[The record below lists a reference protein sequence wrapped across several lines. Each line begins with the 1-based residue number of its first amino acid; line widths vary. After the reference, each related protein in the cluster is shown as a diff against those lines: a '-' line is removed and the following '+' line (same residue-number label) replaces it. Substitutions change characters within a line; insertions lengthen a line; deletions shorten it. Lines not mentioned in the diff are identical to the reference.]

1 MTASTSMINS
11 HNRATAVTVLMVL
24 LIGLLLSFLR
34 WKIPVFEQ
42 ISSQSSVE
50 VEVNWPPDPP
60 AENDGGG
67 GGGQTALATAEAGL
81 ASPAPMTEGTPDPA
95 AVTEADENSA
105 AAALPSS
112 KTSNPNKK
120 KIQQTSTTTKPVAV
134 VKTPSPPQ
142 PRAVMGKT
150 NTGVS
155 GGGGATENFEQTGGR
170 GNGLGAG
177 TGDGS
182 GGGSGGGLGGGT
194 GTGTGLGVGPRVT
207 KGDRK
212 IVRSYAFE
220 GDLNKATI
228 YANIL
233 VAPDGTGQLIGL
245 AKGSS
250 TTGSA
255 YKQAITRYL
264 EKMRFDVSDHES
276 MVTVQFNFRIN

>member
-1 MTASTSMINS
+1 MAPNPLLNS
-11 HNRATAVTVLMVL
+11 NNRATALTALTAL
-24 LIGLLLSFLR
+24 GIGLLLFFLR

-42 ISSQSSVE
+42 TVSQSSIE

-67 GGGQTALATAEAGL
+67 GGGQTAIAAENAGL
-81 ASPAPMTEGTPDPA
+81 ASAAPMAEGTPEPTA
-95 AVTEADENSA
+95 NVEADETSTSA
-105 AAALPSS
+105 SLPATKTINPDKS
-112 KTSNPNKK
+112 KVKP
-120 KIQQTSTTTKPVAV
+120 TSTTTKPTPI
-134 VKTPSPPQ
+134 VKTPAPPQ

-150 NTGVS
+150 NS
-155 GGGGATENFEQTGGR
+155 GAATGGGATEDFERTGGK
-170 GNGLGAG
+170 GAGLGAG

-182 GGGSGGGLGGGT
+182 GGGSGGGLGGGA
-194 GTGTGLGVGPRVT
+194 GSGTGLGVGPRVT

-212 IVRSYAFE
+212 IVRAYAFE

-233 VAPDGTGQLIGL
+233 VSPDGTGKLIGL

-250 TTGSA
+250 TTGGA

-264 EKMRFDVSDHES
+264 EKMRFDASDHES